1 MRILQPGLSAICIL
15 VSTLLISPAQS
26 QQPPTKNAQTSSAA
40 AQKYFTDVELIDQ
53 EGQTV
58 RFYTDLLKNKVLVL
72 NSFYA
77 TEHAGCTAMFLNLA
91 KLRTALGEH
100 TGRDVVFISITV
112 DPLTDTPD
120 KLKNFAQRFQAGPG
134 WSFITGK
141 KENVE
146 FALHKLGM
154 SVASR
159 DEHSM
164 VLLIAN
170 ERTGLWKKSVAT
182 AEPAD
187 LARVVLETLNDR

>member
-1 MRILQPGLSAICIL
+1 MRILKPGLSAVCIL
-15 VSTLLISPAQS
+15 ASALLTTPAQS

-40 AQKYFTDVELIDQ
+40 AQKYFTDIELINQD
-53 EGQTV
+53 GQTV
-58 RFYTDLLKNKVLVL
+58 RFYTDLLKNKVVVI

-91 KLRTALGEH
+91 KLRTALGDR
-100 TGRDVVFISITV
+100 TGRDVVFISLTV
-112 DPLTDTPD
+112 DPLTDTPA
-120 KLKNFAQRFQAGPG
+120 KLKIFAEGFQTGPG

-146 FALHKLGM
+146 FALRKLGM
-154 SVASR
+154 FVANR
-159 DEHSM
+159 DKHSM

-170 ERTGLWKKSVAT
+170 ERTGLWKKSMAM

-187 LARVVLETLNDR
+187 LARVVVETLNNR